1 MTCFSIQKFTIFSLI
16 AAGFLLAATPASA
29 QTLLNED
36 GQRMSEE
43 EIRKSERV
51 NLPIV
56 VELFTASDCSACVLA
71 DRVLY
76 DAMKDKNVIA
86 LSCHMKDFANTGDGR
101 IEERGKDG
109 GIVTDGPMD
118 PCVFRQWAYKSSGRR
133 QDVSITIPEFII
145 NGQEMLGVE
154 SMALFGRYLDNYH
167 YSSINKTLEVLAKW
181 KDKDTITIH
190 LPQGVETIFGKP
202 SGSVW
207 IIRYKDMAVERIDE
221 GVNRGKVLRF
231 SNIVQDIRHVGKWRG
246 DIRSFDV
253 DVAPPQGGKER
264 GGYAIV
270 VQEMMGRPMLA
281 AGMLPDY
288 PMPND
293 IKPEAP
299 PAVDAAPQPA
309 Q

>member
-1 MTCFSIQKFTIFSLI
+1 MTCFSIRKFPLFSLI
-16 AAGFLLAATPASA
+16 AAGFLLAAVPVAA
-29 QTLLNED
+29 QTPLDPD
-36 GQRMSEE
+36 GTPLSEE
-43 EIRKSERV
+43 EIRKSQKV
-51 NLPIV
+51 DLPIV

-71 DRVLY
+71 DRMLY

-86 LSCHMKDFANTGDGR
+86 LSCHMKDLANTGDGS

-109 GIVTDGPMD
+109 GVVTDGPMD

-145 NGQEMLGVE
+145 NGQEVMNVE
-154 SMALFGRYLDNYH
+154 SIPLFHRTVENYH
-167 YSSINKTLEVLAKW
+167 YSSRNKTLEVLAKW
-181 KDKDTITIH
+181 KDRDTITIH
-190 LPQGVETIFGKP
+190 LPQGEETLFGKP

-221 GVNRGKVLRF
+221 GVNKGKVLRF

-293 IKPEAP
+293 IKRE
-299 PAVDAAPQPA
+299 AAPAPTAA

>member
-1 MTCFSIQKFTIFSLI
+1 MTCFSIRKFPLFSLI
-16 AAGFLLAATPASA
+16 VAGFLLAPLPVMA
-29 QTLLNED
+29 QTPLNPD
-36 GQRMSEE
+36 GKPMGEE
-43 EIRKSERV
+43 EIRKSQKV
-51 NLPIV
+51 DLPIV

-71 DRVLY
+71 DRMLY

-86 LSCHMKDFANTGDGR
+86 LSCHMKDLADTGEGS

-109 GIVTDGPMD
+109 GVVTDGPMD

-145 NGQEMLGVE
+145 NGQEVMNVE
-154 SMALFGRYLDNYH
+154 SMPLFYRMIENYH
-167 YSSINKTLEVLAKW
+167 YSSRNKTLEVLAKW
-181 KDKDTITIH
+181 KDRDTITIH
-190 LPQGVETIFGKP
+190 LPQGEETLFGKP

-207 IIRYKDMAVERIDE
+207 IIRYKDMAVERIDA
-221 GVNRGKVLRF
+221 GVNKGKVLRF

-253 DVAPPQGGKER
+253 DVAAPKGGKER

-293 IKPEAP
+293 AKQE
-299 PAVDAAPQPA
+299 AAPATQSA